1 MKFRNLPSWILT
13 ADLAWSVLAMAV
25 ALAVRY
31 GVSPSASELHAA
43 TAQLPFLGAS
53 LVLWTLLSRVL
64 PLDGFRGGWR
74 FSAVVSQLLL
84 SVGGLML
91 VLLSGGYLFRSYVSR
106 LTLVSFGLLLLVG
119 FTLLR
124 VGACRLL
131 RFRSQN
137 GSASRTVI
145 VGRGRL
151 MWELARRIQRHPEMV
166 CKVVGFLSPD
176 DGTFDPEFFP
186 AEGGATSS
194 TRTLGVVD
202 LLVTHRVDQLVIALP
217 GCASPELLNLTAR
230 CRQLGIRVS
239 LVPQLY
245 ELYLSRPTLVDLG
258 GLPVLQL
265 DDPCLAGSPSTWKRV
280 LDLLLGIPLSLIAT
294 PLLVPSGL
302 IVRYIKGKA
311 FRWETRCGY
320 HGKLFP
326 MLRLNLDRAPKD
338 ASRFERALDKMS
350 LTELPQLWNVL
361 RGDMSLVGPRPES
374 PDRARQYSEWQQQ
387 RLAAKPGITGLAQ
400 VHGLREQNSSEE
412 KTRFDLQYLLHASP
426 WTDLTLL
433 LQTVWTL
440 VMRSLSYE
448 DSSEKSGPMS
458 AATDLLGSHVEKEM
472 LHDAYRS

>member
-1 MKFRNLPSWILT
+1 MRFPNLPSWILI
-13 ADLAWSVLAMAV
+13 ADLFWSVIAMTI
-25 ALAVRY
+25 ALALRY
-31 GVSPSASELHAA
+31 GPRPSPVDMHSAI
-43 TAQLPFLGAS
+43 AQLPFLAAT
-53 LVLWTLLSRVL
+53 LVLWTFLSRVL

-91 VLLSGGYLFRSYVSR
+91 VLLSGGYLFRIYVSR
-106 LTLVSFGLLLLVG
+106 LTLVCFGLLLLAG
-119 FTLLR
+119 FSFLR
-124 VGACRLL
+124 VSAYRLL
-131 RFRSQN
+131 RLRSRN
-137 GSASRTVI
+137 GSASRAVI

-151 MWELARRIQRHPEMV
+151 MWELGRRIRRHPEMV
-166 CKVVGFLSPD
+166 CEVVGFLSPD
-176 DGTFDPEFFP
+176 DGTFDTE
-186 AEGGATSS
+186 AVSGGGEATQS
-194 TRTLGVVD
+194 TPTLGVVD
-202 LLVTHRVDQLVIALP
+202 LLVAHRVDQLVIALP

-230 CRQLGIRVS
+230 CRQLGIKVS

-265 DDPCLAGSPSTWKRV
+265 NEPRLAAAPSTWKRV
-280 LDLLLGIPLSLIAT
+280 LDLLIGVPLAVVAT
-294 PLLVPSGL
+294 PIVVLSGFML
-302 IVRYIKGKA
+302 RHIKGKA

-320 HGKLFP
+320 RGKPFA
-326 MLRLNLDRAPKD
+326 MLRLNVDRAPKD
-338 ASRFERALDKMS
+338 ASRLERALEKMS

-374 PDRARQYSEWQQQ
+374 PERVRHYSEWQEQ
-387 RLAAKPGITGLAQ
+387 RLSARPGMTGLAQ
-400 VHGLREQNSSEE
+400 VHGLREQHSSEE

-440 VMRSLSYE
+440 LMRSNDRYSGEPSRLQGSAPDPILSYP
-448 DSSEKSGPMS
+448 KQGI
-458 AATDLLGSHVEKEM
+458 